1 MVVPVGRSE
10 GRSKQQSMS
19 GGGRKELPGQEGK
32 EKKKEGGIFNFFRI
46 SFPPTVKGWNA
57 RSIKNYKAT
66 SLDDA
71 HFIIGA
77 LRVFFRH

>member
-1 MVVPVGRSE
+1 MAGFLIFSE
-10 GRSKQQSMS
+10 
-19 GGGRKELPGQEGK
+19 
-32 EKKKEGGIFNFFRI
+32 FH
-46 SFPPTVKGWNA
+46 FPLSPTIKGWNA
-57 RSIKNYKAT
+57 RSIKKYKAT